1 MDKKINS
8 RTVNNANNKMFV
20 VMAMYFT
27 LLALFLIM
35 SMTNFFVRDEDTDT
49 VCRMTVI
56 ICEGEDEYYTRF
68 KKGVEKAAEDERIDV
83 NFSSIYKDSGLEQL
97 KSLIIKES
105 DLGAD
110 IIMVPGIDCAELLNL
125 SNTSGKKIP
134 VVMPDS
140 VYDEG
145 GGYVGVNYRSAID
158 SLVERIKESQDTSVP
173 VYIIPGKN
181 YIKKLCDI
189 LKEDLERAG
198 FNVVFKQDEA
208 DENFYSSLFDTECS
222 RWYQPP
228 AVISL
233 SRSGFTEMSYMSSM
247 KETENLRLYGIGT
260 TTYILNKM
268 EQDYVLGI
276 VTWNEYDE
284 GYVAVNNSYKAIFSK
299 DKKGLKIEDKTIP
312 SYFIDKDILKSG
324 KYTKMLY
331 PIN

>member
-20 VMAMYFT
+20 IMAMYFT

-35 SMTNFFVRDEDTDT
+35 SMTNFFVHDEDTDT

-83 NFSSIYKDSGLEQL
+83 NFSSIYKDYGLEQL

-125 SNTSGKKIP
+125 SNTSGKEIP

-140 VYDEG
+140 VYEEG
-145 GGYVGVNYRSAID
+145 GCYVGVNYRSAID

-181 YIKKLCDI
+181 YVNKLCDM
-189 LKEDLERAG
+189 LKKELERAG
-198 FNVVFKQDEA
+198 FNVILRKDEA
-208 DENFYSSLFDTECS
+208 DENFYSSFFDTECS

-228 AVISL
+228 AVIAL
-233 SRSGFTEMSYMSSM
+233 SRSGFTEMAYMASM
-247 KETENLRLYGIGT
+247 KEAENLRLYGIGT

-268 EQDYVLGI
+268 EQGYVLGI

-312 SYFIDKDILKSG
+312 SYYIDKDILKSG